1 MCLLV
6 YNILMNDKEIE
17 DIQTVDITVTAE
29 SLDAHIECLKENGY
43 TVNKS
48 TTNFLYYA
56 IWFLIGAFTIGNLL
70 NG

>member
-1 MCLLV
+1 
-6 YNILMNDKEIE
+6 MNDKEIE

-48 TTNFLYYA
+48 TTNFRRQLRPFSS
-56 IWFLIGAFTIGNLL
+56 IRCNS
-70 NG
+70 